1 MTTPVQDK
9 TRATVL
15 KLVQTSLAYLLLLRL
30 GLETLGMRRKLQALE
45 RWNPH
50 HLELL
55 HTWQPSSDSQNLC
68 LRCIHRRSQDQI
80 PSE

>member
-45 RWNPH
+45 QSSLH

-55 HTWQPSSDSQNLC
+55 HT
-68 LRCIHRRSQDQI
+68 
-80 PSE
+80 